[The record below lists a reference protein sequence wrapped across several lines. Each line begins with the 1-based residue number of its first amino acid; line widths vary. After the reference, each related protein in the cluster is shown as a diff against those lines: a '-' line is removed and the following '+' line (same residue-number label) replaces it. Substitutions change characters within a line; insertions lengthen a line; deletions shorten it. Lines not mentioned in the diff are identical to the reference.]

1 MSIYNSYHTNLVLL
15 YKFNSLPDE
24 FKLVIPQSTLSNWD
38 KRDVANIIGCD
49 SLADKDINL
58 LRQIVTSKK
67 LLVAAKALYFVFST
81 VSTLFKH
88 ANNKA
93 ELLKD
98 YKNTILNTISKV
110 KSTLG
115 VKRVLK
121 WIGITPAKMYYW
133 LEEKNCGL
141 SLSNLCRSKH
151 PNQLLD
157 SEVKTIKEYLL
168 NDRFENWSSLSIYYQ
183 ALRDKAVFISMHTW
197 YKYARKLGIKRKFFR
212 LKLKPKTGLRALI

>member
-1 MSIYNSYHTNLVLL
+1 MSNYNSYHTNLVLL
-15 YKFNSLPDE
+15 HNFNSLPDE
-24 FKLVIPQSTLSNWD
+24 FKGVIPKSTLKNWRG
-38 KRDVANIIGCD
+38 RDVAKIIGCD

-98 YKNTILNTISKV
+98 YKNTILKTITKV

-115 VKRVLK
+115 V
-121 WIGITPAKMYYW
+121 
-133 LEEKNCGL
+133 L
-141 SLSNLCRSKH
+141 S
-151 PNQLLD
+151 
-157 SEVKTIKEYLL
+157 VY
-168 NDRFENWSSLSIYYQ
+168 
-183 ALRDKAVFISMHTW
+183 
-197 YKYARKLGIKRKFFR
+197 
-212 LKLKPKTGLRALI
+212 

>member
-1 MSIYNSYHTNLVLL
+1 MPKYNSYHTNLVLL

-24 FKLVIPQSTLSNWD
+24 FKSTIPYSTLSSWNN
-38 KRDVANIIGCD
+38 RNVAKIIGCD

-58 LRQIVTSKK
+58 LKQIITSKK

-98 YKNTILNTISKV
+98 YKNTILKTISKV

-121 WIGITPAKMYYW
+121 WIGMTPAKMYYI
-133 LEEKNCGL
+133 GL
-141 SLSNLCRSKH
+141 SLGVF
-151 PNQLLD
+151 D
-157 SEVKTIKEYLL
+157 SIDCFINYKLIL
-168 NDRFENWSSLSIYYQ
+168 NR
-183 ALRDKAVFISMHTW
+183 
-197 YKYARKLGIKRKFFR
+197 
-212 LKLKPKTGLRALI
+212 

>member
-24 FKLVIPQSTLSNWD
+24 FKLVIPQSNLSNWD

-98 YKNTILNTISKV
+98 YKNTILKTISKV

-121 WIGITPAKMYYW
+121 
-133 LEEKNCGL
+133 
-141 SLSNLCRSKH
+141 
-151 PNQLLD
+151 
-157 SEVKTIKEYLL
+157 
-168 NDRFENWSSLSIYYQ
+168 
-183 ALRDKAVFISMHTW
+183 
-197 YKYARKLGIKRKFFR
+197 
-212 LKLKPKTGLRALI
+212 

>member
-1 MSIYNSYHTNLVLL
+1 MPEYKSYHTNLVLL

-24 FKLVIPQSTLSNWD
+24 FRSIVPKSTLSGWNN
-38 KRDVANIIGCD
+38 RNVAKIIGCD

-67 LLVAAKALYFVFST
+67 LLVAAKALYFVFSA

-98 YKNTILNTISKV
+98 YKNTILKTISKV

-141 SLSNLCRSKH
+141 SISNLCRSKH

-168 NDRFENWSSLSIYYQ
+168 NIFYQ
-183 ALRDKAVFISMHTW
+183 YH
-197 YKYARKLGIKRKFFR
+197 ARIMMSDW
-212 LKLKPKTGLRALI
+212 I